1 MATTTETKHAIKGGE
16 FLIRESQAN
25 EIFIPEEFSEEQQMI
40 QQQCKDFLT
49 KEIFNRLDEIDSQK
63 DPKLM
68 PSLLDK
74 AGELGLLGTS
84 VPTEYGGFG
93 MDFNTT
99 MLVAEVIG
107 GGHSVAVAL
116 SAHTGIG
123 TLPIVYYGNE
133 EQKKKYLP
141 KLATGEY
148 KAAYCLTEPDS
159 GSDANS
165 GKTKAVL
172 SADGKHYVINGQKM
186 WITNGGFADVYIVF
200 AKIDN
205 DKNLSAFIVEKA
217 FGGITMNEEEHKMGI
232 KGSSTRQIFFND
244 CKVPVENLLS
254 ERENGFK
261 IAVNI
266 LNVGRIKL
274 GVAAVG
280 GSKKTISTAVNYAKE
295 RKQFG
300 TAIANFGAIK
310 HKIAEMV
317 TKVFVSESACYRAG
331 QNIDDAYNALVAGG
345 LDPAKAKLKSL
356 EEFAIECAILKVH
369 GSEVLDFVVDEG
381 VQIYGGM
388 GFSAEGPMDRAYRD
402 ARINRIFE
410 GTNEINRILTIDMLM
425 KRAMKGSIDLMNP
438 AMAVQKELMAIPD
451 FGASEEEGLFVKEK
465 KVLAN
470 LKKAGLMVAGA
481 AVQKFMMKLSDE
493 QEVLMNLADMLIEA
507 YAAESTLLRVEK
519 LIGLKGEA
527 ACEVQKEMAI
537 IYLHYA
543 VEKAAS
549 CGRQAI
555 TSFAEGD
562 EQRLMLMGLK
572 RFTKVDPYNLKEAR
586 RKVAD
591 HAIAKG
597 EYPF

>member
-1 MATTTETKHAIKGGE
+1 MSTTVQTKQAIKGGE
-16 FLIRESQAN
+16 FLIRETKAQ
-25 EIFIPEEFSEEQQMI
+25 EIFIPEEFSEEQRMI
-40 QQQCKDFLT
+40 EQQCKDFLT
-49 KEIFNRLDEIDSQK
+49 KEVWPRLDEIDSMK
-63 DPKLM
+63 NPGLM
-68 PSLLDK
+68 PSILDK

-84 VPTEYGGFG
+84 VPAELGGFG

-107 GGHSVAVAL
+107 AGHSVAVAL

-123 TLPIVYYGNE
+123 TLPILYYGNE
-133 EQKKKYLP
+133 DQKKKYIP
-141 KLATGEY
+141 KLATGEW

-172 SADGKHYVINGQKM
+172 SSDGKHYVINGQKM
-186 WITNGGFADVYIVF
+186 WITNGGFADIYVVF

-205 DKNLSAFIVEKA
+205 DKNLSAFIVEKS
-217 FGGITMNEEEHKMGI
+217 FGGITMNEEEKKMGI

-266 LNVGRIKL
+266 LNIGRIKL
-274 GVAAVG
+274 GIAALG
-280 GSKKTISTAVNYAKE
+280 GSKKTISLAVKYATE

-300 TAIANFGAIK
+300 VPISTFGAIK
-310 HKIAEMV
+310 HKIAEQV
-317 TKVFVSESACYRAG
+317 TRVFASESAHYRAG
-331 QNIDDAYNALVAGG
+331 QNIDDAYNAFIEGG
-345 LDPAKAKLKSL
+345 MEPSKAKLKSL

-410 GTNEINRILTIDMLM
+410 GTNEINRLLTIDMLL
-425 KRAMKGSIDLMNP
+425 KRAMKGSLDLMTP
-438 AMAVQKELMAIPD
+438 AMAVQKELMSIPD
-451 FGASEEEGLFVKEK
+451 FGSADEEGIFVKEK
-465 KVLAN
+465 KALQN

-493 QEVLMNLADMLIEA
+493 QEILMNLADMLIEG
-507 YAAESTLLRVEK
+507 YIAESVLLRVEK
-519 LIGLKGEA
+519 LISQKGEA
-527 ACEVQKEMAI
+527 ACEIQKMMAL
-537 IYLHYA
+537 IYLHGA
-543 VEKAAS
+543 ISKAANA
-549 CGRQAI
+549 GREAI
-555 TSFAEGD
+555 SAFAEGD

-572 RFTKVDPYNLKEAR
+572 RFTKIDAFNLKEAR

-591 HAIAKG
+591 HVISKG

>member
-1 MATTTETKHAIKGGE
+1 
-16 FLIRESQAN
+16 
-25 EIFIPEEFSEEQQMI
+25 
-40 QQQCKDFLT
+40 
-49 KEIFNRLDEIDSQK
+49 
-63 DPKLM
+63 
-68 PSLLDK
+68 
-74 AGELGLLGTS
+74 
-84 VPTEYGGFG
+84 
-93 MDFNTT
+93 

-107 GGHSVAVAL
+107 AGHSVAVAL

-123 TLPIVYYGNE
+123 TLPIVYYGSE
-133 EQKKKYLP
+133 AQKKKYLP
-141 KLATGEY
+141 KLATGEF

-172 SADGKHYVINGQKM
+172 SSDGKHYVINGQKM
-186 WITNGGFADVYIVF
+186 WITNGGFADIYIVF

-205 DKNLSAFIVEKA
+205 DKNLSAFIVEKN

-244 CKVPVENLLS
+244 CMVPVENLLS

-274 GVAAVG
+274 GVAAIG
-280 GSKKTISTAVNYAKE
+280 GSKKTISVATNYAKE

-300 TAIANFGAIK
+300 TSIANFGAIK
-310 HKIAEMV
+310 SKLAEMT
-317 TKVFVSESACYRAG
+317 TKVFASESACYRAG
-331 QNIDDAYNALVAGG
+331 QNIDDAYSALVSSGTESS
-345 LDPAKAKLKSL
+345 KAKLKSL

-410 GTNEINRILTIDMLM
+410 GTNEINRMLTIDMLM

-438 AMAVQKELMAIPD
+438 IMAVQKELMAIPD
-451 FGASEEEGLFVKEK
+451 FGAGDEGGVFAKEK
-465 KVLAN
+465 KALAN
-470 LKKAGLMVAGA
+470 LKRAGLMVAGS
-481 AVQKFMMKLSDE
+481 AVQKFMTKLSEE
-493 QEVLMNLADMLIEA
+493 QEVLMNLADILIEL
-507 YAAESTLLRVEK
+507 YVAESTLLRVEK
-519 LIGLKGEA
+519 LIGQRGEK

-537 IYLHYA
+537 NYLHHA
-543 VEKAAS
+543 IGKSAA
-549 CGRQAI
+549 CGREAI
-555 TSFAEGD
+555 MAFAEGD
-562 EQRLMLMGLK
+562 ELRLLLMGLK
-572 RFTKVDPYNLKEAR
+572 RFTKVEPYNLKEAR
-586 RKVAD
+586 RK
-591 HAIAKG
+591 IANYVIEKG